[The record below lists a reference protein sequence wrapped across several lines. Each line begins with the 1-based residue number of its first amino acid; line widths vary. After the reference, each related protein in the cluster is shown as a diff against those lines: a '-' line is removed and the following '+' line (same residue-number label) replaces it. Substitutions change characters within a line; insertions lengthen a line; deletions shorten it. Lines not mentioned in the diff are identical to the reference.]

1 VLLYSAAD
9 AMRLASLIEKSAEN
23 AAAAEEVIAAGHALL
38 NEMRRF
44 ASSLRCRH
52 KSLSEYFGQAYE
64 RPSCGACDVCLGEVE
79 GLEDGTVTAQKILS
93 CVARTGERFG
103 ATHLVDVLAGADT
116 ARVRQW
122 RHEQLSTFGL
132 LSDVP
137 RKTVGSMIYQLVDQG
152 LLDRTGGDRP
162 VLRLNPA
169 SWEVLRGK
177 RSVRLLQAKE
187 GPVAKTR
194 FDEESWEGVD
204 RGLFESLREL
214 RRRIADERNV
224 PPYVVFGD
232 ATLRDLAR
240 VRPGS
245 LDSFA
250 RIRGVGERK
259 LRDLGETFVR
269 EIGSYAKAHG
279 LELDTVSLPARGER
293 SESPRVSAKP
303 AAFEMF
309 ARGAAIDDV
318 AKELGRARS
327 TVFNY
332 LNDFVERE
340 KPASLDAWI
349 DRDTGGRIAAA
360 LRELGTERLKPVFD
374 RLGGKVSYDE
384 IRIVAAHLRGQ
395 RRSGEPG
402 PL

>member
-1 VLLYSAAD
+1 
-9 AMRLASLIEKSAEN
+9 
-23 AAAAEEVIAAGHALL
+23 
-38 NEMRRF
+38 MRRF
-44 ASSLRCRH
+44 AGGLRCRH

-64 RPSCGACDVCLGEVE
+64 RSSCGACDVCLGEVE

-122 RHEQLSTFGL
+122 KHEQLSTFGL

-137 RKTVGSMIYQLVDQG
+137 RKAVGSMIYQLVDQG

-169 SWEVLRGK
+169 SWEVLRSK
-177 RSVRLLQAKE
+177 RPVRLLKAKE

-204 RGLFESLREL
+204 RGLFEALREL
-214 RRRIADERNV
+214 RRRIATERGV

-232 ATLRDLAR
+232 ATMRDLAR
-240 VRPGS
+240 VRPSS
-245 LDSFA
+245 LDTFA

-269 EIGSYAKAHG
+269 EITAYASAHG
-279 LELDTVSLPARGER
+279 LELDAAPLPPRRERGESTR
-293 SESPRVSAKP
+293 ASAKP
-303 AAFEMF
+303 TAFAMF
-309 ARGAAIDDV
+309 ARGAPLDDV

-332 LNDFVERE
+332 LNAFVQSE

-349 DRDTGGRIAAA
+349 DRDTSARIAAA
-360 LRELGTERLKPVFD
+360 FRELGTDRLKPVFD
-374 RLGGKVSYDE
+374 RLGGQVSYDE

-395 RRSGEPG
+395 RSI
-402 PL
+402 